1 MQNYTVELTPTAE
14 KTYQKIHS
22 DAQACA
28 TVGDTSNAKLTL
40 LRMVDEAIDKII
52 PHNPFSVGNALSG
65 PLSNVFRVSK
75 GRLRIYYA
83 ASSKERKIVIL
94 YISETLRKD
103 GDARDPY
110 SIFTRMV
117 LSGRF
122 DEVFT
127 RLGVRVP
134 PRGLNLQPPPLQ

>member
-1 MQNYTVELTPTAE
+1 MLNYTVELTPTAE
-14 KTYQKIHS
+14 ATYRKIHD
-22 DAQACA
+22 DAQAC
-28 TVGDTSNAKLTL
+28 TKVGDTSNAKLTL

-83 ASSKERKIVIL
+83 ASSKERKIIVL

-110 SIFTRMV
+110 SLFTRMV

-127 RLGVRVP
+127 TLGVRVP
-134 PRGLNLQPPPLQ
+134 PRGMNLQRPPLQ

>member
-1 MQNYTVELTPTAE
+1 MQTFTVELTPTAE
-14 KTYQKIHS
+14 TTYQKIYA
-22 DAQACA
+22 DAQACIHA
-28 TVGDTSNAKLTL
+28 GETSNAKLTL

-52 PHNPFSVGNALSG
+52 PHDPFSVGNALSG

-94 YISETLRKD
+94 YISETLRKN
-103 GDARDPY
+103 GDVRDPY
-110 SIFTRMV
+110 SIFTRLV

-127 RLGVRVP
+127 KLGVRVP
-134 PRGLNLQPPPLQ
+134 PRGANLHPPMFQ

>member
-1 MQNYTVELTPTAE
+1 MQTYTVELTPTAE
-14 KTYQKIHS
+14 KIYQKMHD
-22 DAQACA
+22 DAQACIR
-28 TVGDTSNAKLTL
+28 VGESSNAKLTM

-52 PHNPFSVGNALSG
+52 PHDPFSVGNALSG

-94 YISETLRKD
+94 YISETLRKE

-122 DEVFT
+122 DEVFNK
-127 RLGVRVP
+127 LGVRVP
-134 PRGLNLQPPPLQ
+134 PRGVNLQPPALQ